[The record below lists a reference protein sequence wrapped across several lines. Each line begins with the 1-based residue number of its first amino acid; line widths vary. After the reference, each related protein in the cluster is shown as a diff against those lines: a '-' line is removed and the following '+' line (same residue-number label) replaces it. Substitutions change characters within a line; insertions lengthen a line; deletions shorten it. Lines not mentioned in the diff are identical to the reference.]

1 MTDAA
6 HGSPVRY
13 SLQPGRPA
21 PLGATLVDGGVN
33 FSIYSTNATSV
44 EFLLFDRFDQD
55 EPSQILVLDPDANRT
70 YYYWHHFVPGLQAGA
85 IYAYRAHGPYLPE
98 EGLLFNPSKVLL
110 DPYTHAVAYGDNRR
124 RADAYGNQE
133 NTRSALKSLV
143 VDYTAYDWQGD
154 RPLQRPID
162 GTVIYELHVRG
173 FTRDASS
180 KVDCPGTYRGLIDKI
195 PYLQELGI
203 TAVELLPIQQYDPQE
218 VERVNPLTGERLT
231 NYWGY
236 APVAYFS
243 PHQGYACVPG
253 GTLVIDEFR
262 DMVRALHTAGI
273 EVILDVVFNHT
284 AEGDENG
291 PTISFRGLENS
302 TYYMLTEDQRK
313 YLDFTGCANTVNA
326 NHSIVRRLIR
336 DCLRHWV
343 QTYHIDG
350 FRFDL
355 ASALSRDSQGRP
367 ITDSPILW
375 EIESD
380 PVLAGTKLIAGAWD
394 ASGLY
399 QLGGFTGD
407 RWAEW
412 NGRFRDDLRRF
423 YRGDPGTVRDL
434 AWRLT
439 GSFDL
444 FRKKVSYTSH
454 RSINF
459 VTAHDGFTL
468 ADLVSYNRKH
478 NLANGEDGRDG
489 ADHNH
494 SWNCGVEGPSDDPAV
509 QGLRARQMRNLLA
522 ATLLARGTPMI
533 LGGDEFARTQGGN
546 NNAYC
551 QDNETSWFNWALEAE
566 QAGLV
571 RFSRLL
577 IALRLRHPTLTAPH
591 RMNGKSYD
599 AMLHD
604 GVTFHGVHL
613 NQPDWGYHSHSLAM
627 HLHPVAG
634 DAGLYLITNAYYEPL
649 TFDLPP
655 DREWRRLIDT
665 SLPSPDDIVA
675 DEADAPLLTE
685 TRYRAGP
692 RSLVLLR
699 EESRAPTSR

>member
-1 MTDAA
+1 MTQAA
-6 HGSPVRY
+6 SAGPALY
-13 SLQPGRPA
+13 GILPGRPA
-21 PLGATLVDGGVN
+21 PLGATVVEGGIN
-33 FSIYSTNATSV
+33 FSIYSTNATGI

-55 EPSQILVLDPDANRT
+55 VPSQVFVLDPEVNRT
-70 YYYWHHFVPGLQAGA
+70 YYYWHHFVAGLRPGA
-85 IYAYRAHGPYLPE
+85 IYAYRAQGPYLPE
-98 EGLLFNPSKVLL
+98 EGLLFSPAKVLL
-110 DPYTHAVAYGDNRR
+110 DPYTRAVAYGDNWRR
-124 RADAYGNQE
+124 SEAFGSQD

-143 VDYTAYDWQGD
+143 VDDTTYDWAGD
-154 RPLQRPID
+154 QPLQRPIH

-173 FTRDASS
+173 FTKHDSS
-180 KVDCPGTYRGLIDKI
+180 GVDCPGSYRGLIEKI
-195 PYLQELGI
+195 PYLRSLGV
-203 TAVELLPIQQYDPQE
+203 TAVELLPVQQFDPQE
-218 VERVNPLTGERLT
+218 VDRPNPLTGERLT

-236 APVAYFS
+236 APVAYFA
-243 PHQGYACVPG
+243 PHQGYACQPG
-253 GTLVIDEFR
+253 GTAVVDEFR
-262 DMVRALHTAGI
+262 DMVKALHGAGI

-284 AEGDENG
+284 AEGNESG

-313 YLDFTGCANTVNA
+313 YLDFTGCANTVSA

-343 QTYHIDG
+343 QSYHIDG

-355 ASALSRDSQGRP
+355 ASALSRDAQGQP

-380 PVLAGTKLIAGAWD
+380 PVLAGTKLIAEAWD

-468 ADLVSYNRKH
+468 ADLVSYDRKH
-478 NLANGEDGRDG
+478 NAANGEEGRDG
-489 ADHNH
+489 AEHNH

-509 QGLRARQMRNLLA
+509 LGLRAMQMRNLLA
-522 ATLLARGTPMI
+522 ATMLARGTPML
-533 LGGDEFARTQGGN
+533 LGGDEFGRTQRGN

-551 QDNETSWFNWALEAE
+551 QDNDTSWFNWALEAE
-566 QAGLV
+566 RADLV
-571 RFSRLL
+571 RFTRLL
-577 IALRLRHPTLTAPH
+577 IALRLRHPALTAAH

-604 GVTFHGVHL
+604 GITYHGVHL

-627 HLHPVAG
+627 HLHAIPG
-634 DAGLYLITNAYYEPL
+634 DTGLYLITNAYFEPL
-649 TFDLPP
+649 IFDLPANAL
-655 DREWRRLIDT
+655 WRRLIDT
-665 SLPSPDDIVA
+665 SLPSPDDIA
-675 DEADAPLLTE
+675 EDEVRAPLVAE
-685 TRYRAGP
+685 ARYRAAP

-699 EESRAPTSR
+699 EEIPGT

>member
-1 MTDAA
+1 MTETA
-6 HGSPVRY
+6 HCGLVRY
-13 SLQPGRPA
+13 EIHPGRPA
-21 PLGATLVDGGVN
+21 PLGATVTGEGVN
-33 FSIYSTNATSV
+33 FSIYSTNATGI
-44 EFLLFDRFDQD
+44 EFLLFDRYDQD
-55 EPSQILVLDPDANRT
+55 TPSQVFSLSPEVNRT
-70 YYYWHHFVPGLQAGA
+70 YYYWHHFVPGLKAGA

-98 EGLLFNPSKVLL
+98 EGLLFNPNKVLL
-110 DPYTHAVAYGDNRR
+110 DPYTRAVAYGDNWQ
-124 RADAYGNQE
+124 RADAYGYDP
-133 NTRSALKSLV
+133 NTGSALKSVV
-143 VDYTAYDWQGD
+143 VDYATYDWGDD
-154 RPLQRPID
+154 RPLQRDIET
-162 GTVIYELHVRG
+162 TVIYEVHVRG
-173 FTRDASS
+173 FTRDASAAVS
-180 KVDCPGTYRGLIDKI
+180 CPGTYRGVIEKI
-195 PYLQELGI
+195 PYLKSLGI
-203 TAVELLPIQQYDPQE
+203 TAVELLPVQQFDPQE
-218 VERVNPLTGERLT
+218 VERSNPLTGELLT

-236 APVAYFS
+236 APVAYFA
-243 PHQGYACVPG
+243 PHQGYACTPG
-253 GTLVIDEFR
+253 GTAVVDEVR
-262 DMVRALHTAGI
+262 DMVKALHAAGI

-302 TYYMLTEDQRK
+302 TYYMLTEDQRE

-380 PVLAGTKLIAGAWD
+380 PVLAGTKLIAEAWD

-412 NGRFRDDLRRF
+412 NGRFRDDVRRF
-423 YRGDPGTVRDL
+423 FRGDPGTVRDL
-434 AWRLT
+434 AWRMT

-478 NLANGEDGRDG
+478 NAANGEDNRDG

-509 QGLRARQMRNLLA
+509 LALRARQMRNLLA
-522 ATLLARGTPMI
+522 TTLLARGTPML
-533 LGGDEFARTQGGN
+533 LGGDEFGRTQRGN

-551 QDNETSWFNWALEAE
+551 QDNEISWFDWTLADENAA
-566 QAGLV
+566 LV
-571 RFSRLL
+571 RFAQQM
-577 IALRLRHPTLTAPH
+577 IALRQRHPTLTTAH
-591 RMNGKSYD
+591 KMNGKSYD
-599 AMLHD
+599 AMLHH

-627 HLHPVAG
+627 HLHAVPG
-634 DAGLYLITNAYYEPL
+634 DAGLYVIMNAYYEPL
-649 TFDLPP
+649 TFDLPR
-655 DREWRRLIDT
+655 DRRWRRLIDT
-665 SLPSPDDIVA
+665 SLASPDDIVE
-675 DEADAPLLTE
+675 DEQHGLLLTE
-685 TRYRAGP
+685 TRYRAAP
-692 RSLVLLR
+692 RSVVLLR
-699 EESRAPTSR
+699 ED